1 MSGSSSTIRMLL
13 PSSDVVTA
21 VISSMVRARRDVAAF
36 ARQGS
41 LGRLRTPIKSGYR
54 RRHSRTHLS
63 SAAYRPWA
71 APAGQQSEV
80 EDPGGVCDPVSRG
93 VRSAAYE
100 ARPPR
105 GGCAARITPLGTS
118 DGHTGAGL
126 GTRERPTATSRF
138 RDSVGVSWPR
148 SPGPSR
154 SGFHVS
160 AAHAELSTSERDA
173 VASDRVQPSEQRGLR
188 DTAYAVK
195 QPEWIMGSRGFE
207 DLGIWRGGCL
217 GSLVSLLPPLR
228 SRRIIRATNLN
239 DPQKAARRLRGH
251 GRRETSAGFPAAAAL
266 MLGHGFA
273 LRTC

>member
-1 MSGSSSTIRMLL
+1 M
-13 PSSDVVTA
+13 
-21 VISSMVRARRDVAAF
+21 
-36 ARQGS
+36 
-41 LGRLRTPIKSGYR
+41 
-54 RRHSRTHLS
+54 
-63 SAAYRPWA
+63 
-71 APAGQQSEV
+71 
-80 EDPGGVCDPVSRG
+80 SRG

-100 ARPPR
+100 ARLR
-105 GGCAARITPLGTS
+105 AEVARRESHPLGTS

-239 DPQKAARRLRGH
+239 DPQKAAPAARPRSPRDLG
-251 GRRETSAGFPAAAAL
+251 AGFPAAAAL